1 MVLIIDYCYRK
12 HFEWIMRVFE
22 MAAFA
27 AHDQLSTVVPD
38 TRPSFTW
45 RRTEGLTGAK
55 GGFIIQVANSVFAAS
70 NTWDFDDFDLRISF
84 HICSTSKIL

>member
-1 MVLIIDYCYRK
+1 
-12 HFEWIMRVFE
+12 MRVFE
-22 MAAFA
+22 MPAFA
-27 AHDQLSTVVPD
+27 AYDQLSTEVPD

-70 NTWDFDDFDLRISF
+70 NTWDFDDFDQRVSF
-84 HICSTSKIL
+84 YICSLIKQAKSWKV